1 MAAIDAPS
9 HLSSPGIATAARS
22 HVLDGLTSD
31 FRRVKQMCRQ
41 FEKLDPS
48 RDAEAREALVSHV
61 LDELTVHAA
70 LEQEL
75 LYPALRDA
83 MGAGG
88 GRTIDAAE
96 DSLRELH
103 ALINPLRTLR
113 PDDGTYA
120 ELFRALCQRALRHR
134 VWEEDQLFPQLAQLD
149 LDWARLEGEIDQR
162 REELVV
168 SESPVEPG

>member
-9 HLSSPGIATAARS
+9 RLSPGSVASAARA
-22 HVLDGLTSD
+22 HVLNELTSD

-41 FEKLDPS
+41 FEQLDPV
-48 RDAEAREALVSHV
+48 REAQARAALVAHV

-75 LYPALRDA
+75 FYPALREAMDA
-83 MGAGG
+83 EGA
-88 GRTIDAAE
+88 RTIDVAE

-113 PDDGTYA
+113 PDDPAHAGR
-120 ELFRALCQRALRHR
+120 FRALCQRAMRHR
-134 VWEEDQLFPQLAQLD
+134 VWEEDRLFPALAQLA
-149 LDWARLEGEIDQR
+149 LDWARLEGEMDQR

-168 SESPVEPG
+168 SESPVEPD